1 MACEKIAVTAGCGFL
16 GYRIVKLLS
25 NHTIV
30 TSNDVK
36 ESVSSE
42 LSSIKSINAFITNFD
57 QIKNALRGNDTLIH
71 LAAIP
76 NPREASLE
84 PTFNTNFQKAWSVLQ
99 AAEEVGTQRVVIA
112 SSDPVFGFSYN
123 PPDWKPRFLPV
134 DETHLMR
141 LAEF

>member
-1 MACEKIAVTAGCGFL
+1 MAYEKIAVTGGCGFL

-25 NHTIV
+25 NHATV
-30 TSNDVK
+30 TSIDVK

-42 LSSIKSINAFITNFD
+42 LSSIKSINASITNVD
-57 QIKNALRGNDTLIH
+57 QIKNALRGNDALIH

-99 AAEEVGTQRVVIA
+99 AAEEVGTKRVVIV
-112 SSDPVFGFSYN
+112 SSDSVFGFSYN

-141 LAEF
+141 PAEV